1 MGARIVTTR
10 KEPNGLEPPG
20 IRGIENRQAIAEHVT
35 DIKMA
40 PIRHDLHAVGTAANI
55 AVGQMTDLMPD
66 PLRRNW
72 SILRG
77 ARGLRQQRQ
86 CCQSNQ
92 GFQMFAA
99 GHRHFS
105 LVMRPFLSSSSKEA
119 GAPVVSYTRSFTPG
133 LGRNLYFPVC
143 LVG

>member
-99 GHRHFS
+99 VYKHFFLVVRTFFSGFSEEGGGWWFSHHR
-105 LVMRPFLSSSSKEA
+105 
-119 GAPVVSYTRSFTPG
+119 T
-133 LGRNLYFPVC
+133 
-143 LVG
+143 

>member
-1 MGARIVTTR
+1 MGTRIVTTG
-10 KEPNGLEPPG
+10 KEPNELEPPG

-40 PIRHDLHAVGTAANI
+40 PIQHDLHAVGTAANI

-92 GFQMFAA
+92 GIEMFAA
-99 GHRHFS
+99 VNRYSS
-105 LVMRPFLSSSSKEA
+105 LGMIPCLSRTSKEA
-119 GAPVVSYTRSFTPG
+119 ESR
-133 LGRNLYFPVC
+133 L
-143 LVG
+143 

>member
-10 KEPNGLEPPG
+10 KEPKGLEPPG

-40 PIRHDLHAVGTAANI
+40 PIQHDLHAVGTAANI

-99 GHRHFS
+99 VHSHFS

-119 GAPVVSYTRSFTPG
+119 GALMFSHPQPLHPSPRPDLAF
-133 LGRNLYFPVC
+133 L
-143 LVG
+143 